1 MTNPHLDGKRVL
13 VVEDEFLLAM
23 MMEDLLLDEGCIVV
37 GPFSRVAEALVAARN
52 EEIDLAVLDVNVA
65 EEKVFPV
72 ATQLEARGVPFILL
86 TGYGQ
91 KAIPDDCPHWE
102 AHSKPY
108 DPQTLIDVL
117 AAKVNQ
123 RY

>member
-1 MTNPHLDGKRVL
+1 MTNPLLAGKRVL

-23 MMEDLLLDEGCIVV
+23 MMEDLLLDEGCIVI
-37 GPFSRVAEALVAARN
+37 GPFARVQDALVAAKN
-52 EEIDLAVLDVNVA
+52 EDIDLAVLDVNVA

-91 KAIPDDCPHWE
+91 KAVPDDCPHWE
-102 AHSKPY
+102 AHDKPY
-108 DPQTLIDVL
+108 DPQTLINVL
-117 AAKVNQ
+117 AAKVS
-123 RY
+123 RL